1 MGDYHAAYVI
11 CFRISKSHRCR
22 RGCSPSRPRRDWAA
36 TLQRATR
43 RLEERVPGRTQQAT
57 LRALE
62 DRELRR
68 IVSRF
73 ADAWERNDV
82 AAVVAMLA
90 DDAR

>member
-1 MGDYHAAYVI
+1 MFTVSSASGLGRHATAGHKAI
-11 CFRISKSHRCR
+11 
-22 RGCSPSRPRRDWAA
+22 
-36 TLQRATR
+36 
-43 RLEERVPGRTQQAT
+43 EERVPGRTQQAT

-73 ADAWERNDV
+73 ADAWERNYV